1 MMSED
6 YIYMFVL
13 QFAGGITIILG
24 AYFSIV
30 KFLIPLFKRIYKW
43 FVSWE
48 LFLIDWSGEDARPGR
63 DRIPGVMERLNAI
76 DGELKHNGGSSVKDA
91 VDRIEIKINEVD
103 ERLLSGD
110 NKFDEISQKIK
121 GLEDKTK

>member
-48 LFLIDWSGEDARPGR
+48 LFLIDWSGEDSRPGR

-121 GLEDKTK
+121 DLEDKTK